1 MLCNLCPR
9 KCNVERSES
18 KGFCSGGS
26 KIKVSRYSIHMW
38 EEPCISGTK
47 GSGTVFFAG
56 CNLKCRYCQNIAIS
70 MNDLKG
76 RELSV
81 TELHDVFFKL
91 IDKGAHNI
99 NLVTPSHY
107 VDKIAEALSIEKLPV
122 PVVYNSSGYEN
133 AESLKLLDG
142 LIDIYLPDFKYA
154 ESGLA
159 AKLSF
164 APDYPE
170 IALSALKEMRRQQ
183 PVDIFTED
191 GIMEKGMIIRHL
203 ILPLHTKNSIKC
215 LDIIKENFEGTL
227 VSLMSQ
233 YTPVA
238 HFDDMPELNRPI
250 TKREKE
256 KVESYMLSL
265 GIDGFTQSGKA
276 AKESFIPDFDIFD
289 AT

>member
-9 KCNVERSES
+9 KCNIERSEN
-18 KGFCSGGS
+18 KGFCSAS
-26 KIKVSRYSIHMW
+26 DKIKVSRYSLHMW
-38 EEPCISGTK
+38 EEPCLSGTN

-70 MNDLKG
+70 MNDTKG

-81 TELHDVFFKL
+81 TELHDVFFRL

-107 VDKIAEALSIEKLPV
+107 IDKIAQALSVEKIPV
-122 PVVYNSSGYEN
+122 PVVYNSSGYESV
-133 AESLKLLDG
+133 ESLKLLEG

-154 ESGLA
+154 ESDLA
-159 AKLSF
+159 KKLSF

-170 IALSALKEMRRQQ
+170 TALSALKEMRRQQ
-183 PVDIFTED
+183 PVDIFRED

-203 ILPLHTKNSIKC
+203 ILPLHTKNSMKC

-227 VSLMSQ
+227 LSLMSQ
-233 YTPVA
+233 YTPVI
-238 HFDDMPELNRPI
+238 HFEDMPELNRPI

-276 AKESFIPDFDIFD
+276 AKESFIPDFDIFE
-289 AT
+289 AI